1 MADLK
6 PIGSEKLQGQD
17 KLRRIMEI
25 ARFNEVIPNRINET
39 AKSEYSRS
47 LADGNNYEIIKE
59 RQGYIIKR
67 TISESETDYIE
78 PMKNRKYYSSYSQ
91 ALKRLN
97 LVAGELNRINENE
110 EGTSMFGEQ
119 KKFTLKTPKPKM
131 DLPEPPAAPSAPP
144 AVPSPELPPSP
155 MGDMGMDDMGMD
167 DMGMDDMGMEDD
179 MEIDT
184 DIEVDGEPADS
195 NEQVTF
201 KTIQKL
207 TGKLTQKIRTLDN
220 EEGMTSEDIKYVVNM
235 VLSSVNLNELSEEDR
250 EDILSKFEDETEDL
264 GGDDMGGEDLT
275 DDSEVEDIQA
285 DMDIPMEGDMEEG
298 YEYDDVDEINPD
310 DLFNDQESYKFS
322 KFKKRHNKSKS
333 DELDEF
339 FYYDDESEE
348 SDDKTPIK
356 PLARKTSKG
365 NKFGSFDDE
374 NWYDNEDVSYGG
386 DFDFDYDDEEF
397 HDYPSFKEKHG
408 DTRWFGNVPGDSPQR
423 FFDKHKELSGG
434 KPFKVRTK
442 RSNLGNG
449 AIFDSIFGESK
460 VDKVLSKYFEVT
472 KKEIVE
478 NKQKTEEKKTRTI
491 TEVRKQMKSVVKLT
505 ETIEQELASQK
516 FLEENVGAKI
526 VGKTN
531 KNNLVFQNKGKE
543 IKITPEGLLV

>member
-1 MADLK
+1 MGNLK
-6 PIGSEKLQGQD
+6 PIGSEKLTGDQ
-17 KLRRIMEI
+17 KLKRIMEI

-39 AKSEYSRS
+39 AKSEYSIG
-47 LADGNNYEIIKE
+47 LADGNKYEIVKE
-59 RQGYIIKR
+59 RQGYIIKK

-97 LVAGELNRINENE
+97 LVAGELNRLNENE
-110 EGTSMFGEQ
+110 EGLSLYGEQ

-131 DLPEPPAAPSAPP
+131 DMPAPAEVPSAPP
-144 AVPSPELPPSP
+144 AVPQPELPPSP
-155 MGDMGMDDMGMD
+155 MDDMGGSEDMSDLGLD
-167 DMGMDDMGMEDD
+167 DMGVDDMDTEV
-179 MEIDT
+179 DT
-184 DIEVDGEPADS
+184 DVDVDIEDEGGS

-207 TGKLTQKIRTLDN
+207 TGKLTQKIRTLDG
-220 EEGMTSEDIKYVVNM
+220 EEGMTSENIKYVINM
-235 VLSSVNLNELSEEDR
+235 VLSSFDLSELSEEDR

-264 GGDDMGGEDLT
+264 GGDDMDGEDLT

-310 DLFNDQESYKFS
+310 DIFDDEEFDKYKRHS
-322 KFKKRHNKSKS
+322 KFKKRDS
-333 DELDEF
+333 D
-339 FYYDDESEE
+339 Y
-348 SDDKTPIK
+348 
-356 PLARKTSKG
+356 
-365 NKFGSFDDE
+365 
-374 NWYDNEDVSYGG
+374 
-386 DFDFDYDDEEF
+386 
-397 HDYPSFKEKHG
+397 
-408 DTRWFGNVPGDSPQR
+408 
-423 FFDKHKELSGG
+423 
-434 KPFKVRTK
+434 
-442 RSNLGNG
+442 GNG

-472 KKEIVE
+472 KQEIVE
-478 NKQKTEEKKTRTI
+478 NRQKTAERKTKSI
-491 TEVRKQMKSVVKLT
+491 TEVRRQMKSVVKLT

-516 FLEENVGAKI
+516 FLEENSEAKI

-531 KNNLVFQNKGKE
+531 KNNLVFENKGKE